1 MNQPTLEDKRDFFQ
15 SFADYNMFL
24 LHSTMCPLKWLFFFF
39 FNNENKIIVPVG
51 SWKILPTPIY
61 LFTVAH
67 PFSFFFPSLYVKSL
81 AELLYFSVMK
91 GSL

>member
-51 SWKILPTPIY
+51 SWKILPTPICSQ
-61 LFTVAH
+61 LPIPSH
-67 PFSFFFPSLYVKSL
+67 FFFPSLYVKSL